1 MVIKCQTGLA
11 EFCDAAKWQ
20 FCSAGDS
27 KYSFGEALGDLTG
40 IGAIFNLGG
49 NVAVKHRNQRMIAWI
64 RGIDSKQSPDAERL
78 IRNTIHYFETKNN
91 SLQNSIVSKIA
102 YVGSLTLALVGAYY
116 YSPILRNVGLVGSLG
131 LGAYFMGK
139 AGFDGM
145 DRSMELRGEFLSL
158 ERNKLANQLGVR

>member
-11 EFCDAAKWQ
+11 EFCDTAKWQ
-20 FCSAGDS
+20 FCSADDS
-27 KYSFGEALGDLTG
+27 KYTFGEALGDLTG

-91 SLQNSIVSKIA
+91 SLQKSIVSKIA

-116 YSPILRNVGLVGSLG
+116 SSPLRNLSLAGSLG
-131 LGAYFMGK
+131 LGAYFMVK

-145 DRSMELRGEFLSL
+145 DRSTELRGEYLSL
-158 ERNKLANQLGVR
+158 ERMKLANQLGVR